1 MLIGSVVWL
10 VGWDGFH
17 SVEVLIVHVMLL
29 DYYVV
34 ARTLLLYI
42 NHYNH

>member
-29 DYYVV
+29 DYYSR
-34 ARTLLLYI
+34 ANASALYK
-42 NHYNH
+42 